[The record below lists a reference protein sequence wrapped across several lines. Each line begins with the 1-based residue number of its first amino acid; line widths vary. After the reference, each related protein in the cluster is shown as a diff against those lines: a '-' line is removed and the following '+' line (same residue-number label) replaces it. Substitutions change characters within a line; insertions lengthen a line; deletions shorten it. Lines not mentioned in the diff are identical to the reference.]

1 MAITREPSLR
11 SRTGWMKWGS
21 SSNLSADSA
30 PSTAPESPCEIV
42 HLGGSRVHTP
52 DLDSFISAVREE
64 RLTLWPVG
72 PPPEPPA
79 GEPKSQDIWPLTP
92 ASDVLNVSSNP
103 NPNPNPNPSP
113 GLRPEPLRTQGTA
126 PWDKAAPSP
135 AFSSRT
141 YSGMSSADSSSA
153 AGGQPR
159 LRRSQSTNELQHR
172 HMRQHQ
178 QLPSPSRSASR
189 ERRLHLSSS
198 SHGGGSIGGG
208 IGSCLSSRAQQQKPL
223 PPQLEERE
231 DRQAAPAYVA
241 TLVAKDSSARG
252 SKNLPPPV
260 GPPPSTALPTIKEPS
275 AQNKETSAA
284 APPTVIPTT
293 SSSSAQPKSRGAPR
307 HTPQERLWLHRNY
320 RGEAPFLKAWGLS
333 INSEDD
339 REEGKAILQDL
350 MRGEDDESSST
361 TRLSSTSSSYSQ
373 RGRHP
378 EPDRHSK
385 AASDEGLQVILEE
398 DAWARLTVDG
408 WDSKGNRISPGNLQ
422 KLTTSAT
429 ELSSQIA
436 SKEHARSG
444 SEDSVLHTYLR
455 TWDKR

>member
-21 SSNLSADSA
+21 SSNHSADSA

-42 HLGGSRVHTP
+42 HLGGSRVNTP
-52 DLDSFISAVREE
+52 NLDSLINAVREE

-72 PPPEPPA
+72 PPPDPPA
-79 GEPKSQDIWPLTP
+79 GEPKSQDVWPLTP

-103 NPNPNPNPSP
+103 NPSP
-113 GLRPEPLRTQGTA
+113 GLRPEPLRTQGTT

-141 YSGMSSADSSSA
+141 YSDVSSVDSSA
-153 AGGQPR
+153 AGQLR
-159 LRRSQSTNELQHR
+159 LRRSQSTNELQQR

-198 SHGGGSIGGG
+198 SHGGGGFGSG
-208 IGSCLSSRAQQQKPL
+208 IGNCLSSRAQQQKAL
-223 PPQLEERE
+223 SPQPEERE
-231 DRQAAPAYVA
+231 DRQAAPAHVA
-241 TLVAKDSSARG
+241 TLVAKDSSAPAVK
-252 SKNLPPPV
+252 SLPPPV

-275 AQNKETSAA
+275 ARSKETSTAA
-284 APPTVIPTT
+284 APAVIAT
-293 SSSSAQPKSRGAPR
+293 SSSNSAQPKSRRPPR

-333 INSEDD
+333 INSEED

-350 MRGEDDESSST
+350 MRGEEEESSSAA
-361 TRLSSTSSSYSQ
+361 RLSSTSSSYSQ
-373 RGRHP
+373 RVPNP
-378 EPDRHSK
+378 EPERHSK
-385 AASDEGLQVILEE
+385 AASDEGLHVIMEE
-398 DAWARLTVDG
+398 DAWARLTVES
-408 WDSKGNRISPGNLQ
+408 WDSKGNRISPGDLQ
-422 KLTTSAT
+422 KLTASAT

>member
-21 SSNLSADSA
+21 SSNLSAESA

-42 HLGGSRVHTP
+42 HLGGSRVNTP
-52 DLDSFISAVREE
+52 DLDSFLSAVREE

-79 GEPKSQDIWPLTP
+79 GEPKSQDVWPLTP

-103 NPNPNPNPSP
+103 TPSP
-113 GLRPEPLRTQGTA
+113 GLRPEPLRTQGSM

-141 YSGMSSADSSSA
+141 YSGTSSVDSA
-153 AGGQPR
+153 AAGHLR
-159 LRRSQSTNELQHR
+159 LRRSQSTNELQQR
-172 HMRQHQ
+172 RMQQHQ

-189 ERRLHLSSS
+189 ERRLHWSSS
-198 SHGGGSIGGG
+198 SHGGGGFGGG
-208 IGSCLSSRAQQQKPL
+208 IGSCLSSRAQQQKTL
-223 PPQLEERE
+223 PSQPEERE
-231 DRQAAPAYVA
+231 DREATPAHVA
-241 TLVAKDSSARG
+241 TLMAKDSGAAGAKS
-252 SKNLPPPV
+252 LPPPV
-260 GPPPSTALPTIKEPS
+260 GPPPSTPLPIIKEPS
-275 AQNKETSAA
+275 AQSKETSTAA
-284 APPTVIPTT
+284 APAVTT
-293 SSSSAQPKSRGAPR
+293 TTDRNGEKSRRPPR
-307 HTPQERLWLHRNY
+307 HTPQERLWLHLNY

-350 MRGEDDESSST
+350 MRGEEEESSST
-361 TRLSSTSSSYSQ
+361 ARLSSASSSYSQ
-373 RGRHP
+373 RGLNP
-378 EPDRHSK
+378 EPERHSK
-385 AASDEGLQVILEE
+385 AASDEGLHVIQEE
-398 DAWARLTVDG
+398 DTWARLTG
-408 WDSKGNRISPGNLQ
+408 ESRDSKGNRISQGDLQ
-422 KLTTSAT
+422 KLRTSAT

-436 SKEHARSG
+436 SKEHARSE